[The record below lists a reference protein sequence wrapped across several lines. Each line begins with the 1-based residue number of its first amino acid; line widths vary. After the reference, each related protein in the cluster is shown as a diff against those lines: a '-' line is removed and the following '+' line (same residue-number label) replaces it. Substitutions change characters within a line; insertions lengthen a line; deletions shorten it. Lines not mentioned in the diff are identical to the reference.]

1 MGMKKYVLQRLLF
14 TIVVIFGISIMVF
27 LITHCIGN
35 PVDMLLPLNASKQ
48 ERALM
53 THKLGL
59 DLPLWKQLLN
69 YLGNMVRL
77 DFGTSWWQN
86 VSCTQLIFKFLPN
99 TLLIV
104 SLGILIACLVAV
116 PLGVLSA
123 YRPGSLLDRIL
134 SGTSMVGIC
143 FPPFW
148 IGLMLMLI
156 FAVKLGWF
164 YTSGS
169 GGIRYMILPAL
180 TIAACPS
187 GHLAQIVRFEMVE
200 QLNSNYAITARSK
213 GVTEMKVLF
222 KHAFKNILTS
232 CITIIGADFIDFM
245 AGSSATVETV
255 FGWSG
260 FGNLITGTI
269 QNLDFPLLQS
279 EVFFIAIMVCF
290 VNLAVDI
297 LYAAFDPRIRY

>member
-1 MGMKKYVLQRLLF
+1 MGMKKYIAQRLLF
-14 TIVVIFGISIMVF
+14 TVAVIFGISIMVF

-35 PVDMLLPLNASKQ
+35 PVDMLLPLNAGEAQ
-48 ERALM
+48 RAAM

-59 DLPLWKQLLN
+59 DMPLWQQLLT
-69 YLGNMVRL
+69 YLGKMVRL

-86 VSCTQLIFKFLPN
+86 VSCTSLIFKFLPS

-104 SLGILIACLVAV
+104 SSGILIACLVSI
-116 PLGVLSA
+116 PLGVLAA
-123 YRPGSLLDRIL
+123 YKPGSLLDRLL

-148 IGLMLMLI
+148 IGLMLMLV

-164 YTSGS
+164 YTSGT
-169 GGIRYMILPAL
+169 GGLRHLILPAI
-180 TIAACPS
+180 TIACCPA
-187 GHLAQIVRFEMVE
+187 GHLAQIVRFEMIQ
-200 QLNSNYAITARSK
+200 QLNSLYSITARAK
-213 GVTEMKVLF
+213 GVSEMAVLF

-245 AGSSATVETV
+245 AGSSATVEAV
-255 FGWSG
+255 FGWAG
-260 FGNLITGTI
+260 FGSLITGTI

-279 EVFFIAIMVCF
+279 EVFFVAIMVCLI
-290 VNLAVDI
+290 NLLVDI